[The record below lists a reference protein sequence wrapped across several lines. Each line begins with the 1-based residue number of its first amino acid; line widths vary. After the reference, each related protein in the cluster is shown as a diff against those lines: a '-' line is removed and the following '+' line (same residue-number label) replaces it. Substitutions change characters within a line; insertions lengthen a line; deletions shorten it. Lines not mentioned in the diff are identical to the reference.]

1 MIDLLVAA
9 FGTSLLAGM
18 RHATDPDHV
27 VADTTIVA
35 RERSLWRAAGV
46 GAMWGLGHTLT
57 ILLVGA
63 LLVGF
68 KLTVSPRMG
77 LSMEFAVAAMLVT
90 LGVLNLAGMRP
101 AHTRGAGSRDR
112 RTLPPFVVGTV
123 HGLAGSAAAT
133 LFVTSLIP
141 DPRWAMAVLVVFGAA
156 TIIGMMLVTLLLA
169 IPSAFAAARVAR
181 LARLQRGLRIASGV
195 LSIGFGLWLAHEIG
209 FRDGLFTS
217 TPRWTAS

>member
-1 MIDLLVAA
+1 MFDLLLAA

-27 VADTTIVA
+27 VAVTTIVA
-35 RERSLWRAAGV
+35 RERSAWRAARV

-63 LLVGF
+63 LLVGLE
-68 KLTVSPRMG
+68 LTISPRLG
-77 LSMEFAVAAMLVT
+77 LSMEFAVAAMLVM
-90 LGVLNLAGMRP
+90 LGVLNLVGTRLP
-101 AHTRGAGSRDR
+101 HTHDGGAPRAAR

-141 DPRWAMAVLVVFGAA
+141 DARWAMAVLLVFGVA
-156 TIIGMMLVTLLLA
+156 TILGMMIVTMLLA
-169 IPSAFAAARVAR
+169 LPSAYAAAR
-181 LARLQRGLRIASGV
+181 LGRLQHGVRVASGIA
-195 LSIGFGLWLAHEIG
+195 SIGFGLWLAHRIG
-209 FRDGLFTS
+209 VHDGLFTA
-217 TPRWTAS
+217 TPHWTAH